1 MHKRKRDMLVFQVS
15 SRSVQLAAPPRKRTR
30 FLPYQQYIIT
40 RVVGALLYASLLFA
54 LFAILSHDIVFFLI
68 PVLLSITTAQPQ
80 RYNINKLLNGVP
92 VYLLLTICL
101 TFIYFGVVIGGELL
115 THQGTDVSH
124 LVLVTTTLAWAIL
137 LDPVRTYIQSL
148 IERRFNVRD
157 REMRKAIEAFT
168 ATLRE
173 EIDLNHLS
181 DRFLTVIQRT
191 MQPYSVSLWTRTTN
205 EQRKQ
210 SGSMELIKVA
220 DDDPL
225 IVYVLSNSGTLE
237 VDRLQLDSPVLQD
250 LKLHA
255 AEILLPLASQRE
267 LLGLLIL
274 GPHLKGKA
282 YTREERTILDALAP
296 QVAPALRVAQ
306 MVQAQQAQVGEHER
320 IEQELRTAQEIQHTF
335 LPKDVPAIRGW
346 QLVPY
351 YQSAREVGGDFY
363 DFLPF
368 EDGRLGL
375 VIGDVAGK
383 GIPAALVMTATRTM
397 IRTAAQETASPGEVF
412 ARANELLYA
421 EIPSKM
427 FVTCFYAILDPTSGL
442 MRYSNAGHD
451 LPYRRCKDGVCELWA
466 TGMPLGLMSGSLYE
480 EHEVTIASGES
491 ILFYTDG
498 LVEAHNPRREMFGFP
513 RLKTLLEE
521 HSDGTSLFN
530 FLLSELK
537 SFTGEAWEQ
546 EDDITM
552 VTLQRTPL

>member
-1 MHKRKRDMLVFQVS
+1 MAVFQVS

-40 RVVGALLYASLLFA
+40 RVVGALLYASLLFV

-68 PVLLSITTAQPQ
+68 PVLLSLTTAQPQ
-80 RYNINKLLNGVP
+80 RYNINKLLNGTP

-115 THQGTDVSH
+115 THQSPGDTH
-124 LVLVTTTLAWAIL
+124 LVLVTTALAWAIL
-137 LDPVRTYIQSL
+137 LDPVRTYVQSI

-157 REMRKAIEAFT
+157 REASKAIEAFT

-173 EIDLNHLS
+173 EIDLNQLRE
-181 DRFLTVIQRT
+181 RFLTVIQRT
-191 MQPYSVSLWTRTTN
+191 MQPYAVSLWTRASN
-205 EQRKQ
+205 AQQER
-210 SGSMELIKVA
+210 SGSKEEIMVA

-225 IVYVLSNSGTLE
+225 IAYVLSHPGTQE
-237 VDRLQLDSPVLQD
+237 IDRLQLDSPVLQD

-255 AEILLPLASQRE
+255 AEILLPLANQGE

-274 GPHLKGKA
+274 EPHLKGKA
-282 YTREERTILDALAP
+282 YTHEERTMLDTLAP

-306 MVQAQQAQVGEHER
+306 MVLAQQAQVSERER
-320 IEQELRTAQEIQHTF
+320 IEQELRTAREIQQTF
-335 LPKDVPAIRGW
+335 LPKDVPALPGW

-375 VIGDVAGK
+375 VIGDVTGK

-397 IRTAAQETASPGEVF
+397 LRTAALGTASPCEVF
-412 ARANELLYA
+412 ARVNELLYA
-421 EIPSKM
+421 EIPPMM

-442 MRYSNAGHD
+442 MRYANAGHD
-451 LPYRRCKDGVCELWA
+451 LPYRRQKGGVSELWA
-466 TGMPLGLMSGSLYE
+466 TGMPLGMMPGTCYD
-480 EHEVTIASGES
+480 EHEVTIAPGES
-491 ILFYTDG
+491 LLFYTDG
-498 LVEAHNPRREMFGFP
+498 LVEAHNPEHEMFSFP

-521 HSDGTSLFN
+521 HADGASLIRL
-530 FLLSELK
+530 LLSELK
-537 SFTGEAWEQ
+537 SFTGEGWEQ
-546 EDDITM
+546 EDDVTM
-552 VTLQRTPL
+552 VALQRKPD

>member
-1 MHKRKRDMLVFQVS
+1 M
-15 SRSVQLAAPPRKRTR
+15 QLAAPPRKRTR

-68 PVLLSITTAQPQ
+68 PVLLSLTTAQPQ
-80 RYNINKLLNGVP
+80 RYNINKLLNGAP

-267 LLGLLIL
+267 LLGLLMSL
-274 GPHLKGKA
+274 VK
-282 YTREERTILDALAP
+282 
-296 QVAPALRVAQ
+296 VF
-306 MVQAQQAQVGEHER
+306 QQ
-320 IEQELRTAQEIQHTF
+320 
-335 LPKDVPAIRGW
+335 
-346 QLVPY
+346 
-351 YQSAREVGGDFY
+351 
-363 DFLPF
+363 
-368 EDGRLGL
+368 
-375 VIGDVAGK
+375 
-383 GIPAALVMTATRTM
+383 
-397 IRTAAQETASPGEVF
+397 
-412 ARANELLYA
+412 
-421 EIPSKM
+421 
-427 FVTCFYAILDPTSGL
+427 
-442 MRYSNAGHD
+442 
-451 LPYRRCKDGVCELWA
+451 LW
-466 TGMPLGLMSGSLYE
+466 
-480 EHEVTIASGES
+480 
-491 ILFYTDG
+491 
-498 LVEAHNPRREMFGFP
+498 
-513 RLKTLLEE
+513 
-521 HSDGTSLFN
+521 
-530 FLLSELK
+530 
-537 SFTGEAWEQ
+537 
-546 EDDITM
+546 
-552 VTLQRTPL
+552 